1 MLPFEILYEDAHII
15 AVNKPS
21 GYLTEGRSKS
31 GKKMSKTVAQQVLRY
46 LKQQRFNPRKAFV
59 GVPHRLDR
67 RVSGVLLLARTPK
80 ALSALN
86 ALFQQGAIQ
95 KTYWAVVKAA
105 PPEKAATLTHFLVK
119 NQAKNKSKAFGKPLE
134 NAKKAVLEYK
144 QVASSDRYVLLEVH
158 PKTGRHHQI
167 RAQLAAINCPI
178 KGDIKYGFKR
188 TNRDSSIHLHAHKL
202 NFVHPILNKPIEI
215 SVMPPEEV
223 LWQVLTAQ
231 LPTNSDSDA

>member
-1 MLPFEILYEDAHII
+1 MLPFDILYEDDHII

-21 GYLTEGRSKS
+21 GYLTEGRTKS
-31 GKKMSKTVAQQVLRY
+31 GKKMSKTVAQEVLQY

-80 ALSALN
+80 ALRNLN
-86 ALFQQGAIQ
+86 MLFQQRAVE
-95 KTYWAVVKAA
+95 KTYWAVVKTA
-105 PPEKAATLTHFLVK
+105 PQEKAGTLTHYLIK

-134 NAKKAVLEYK
+134 NAKKAVLEYT
-144 QVASSDRYVLLEVH
+144 QLAESERYILLAIQ

-188 TNRDSSIHLHAHKL
+188 TNRDGSIHLHAHKL
-202 NFVHPILNKPIEI
+202 SFTHPILNTPIEI
-215 SVMPPEEV
+215 SALPPEDV
-223 LWQVLTAQ
+223 VWQVLSTQIMQDKDTEA
-231 LPTNSDSDA
+231 